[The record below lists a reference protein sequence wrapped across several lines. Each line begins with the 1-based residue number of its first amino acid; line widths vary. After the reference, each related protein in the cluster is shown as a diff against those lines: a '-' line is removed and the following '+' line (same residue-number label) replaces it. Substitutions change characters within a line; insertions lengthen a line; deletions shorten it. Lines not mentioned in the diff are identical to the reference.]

1 MTFQKNLSITCFIVV
16 TLALA
21 QECHAQNL
29 PQDYV
34 NAHNT
39 ARAAVGVGNILWNT
53 TLATYAQ
60 NYANQRKVDCTLQHS
75 SGPYGEN
82 IASGSGAFMTGLAAV
97 QLWVNEK
104 ADYDYYSN
112 TCTSGKVCGHY
123 TQVVWRDS
131 ARIGCAR
138 VQCNNGW
145 YFVTCNYDSPGNWVG
160 EQPY

>member
-1 MTFQKNLSITCFIVV
+1 MLHRRNPSE
-16 TLALA
+16 ALA
-21 QECHAQNL
+21 AL
-29 PQDYV
+29 PK
-34 NAHNT
+34 NAMHKIYLKT
-39 ARAAVGVGNILWNT
+39 MLTPTIL
-53 TLATYAQ
+53 LG
-60 NYANQRKVDCTLQHS
+60 H
-75 SGPYGEN
+75 GPYGEN

-112 TCTSGKVCGHY
+112 TCASGKVCGHY